1 MMEWKWT
8 PRKYFQGPW
17 WVGVGVML
25 FSCGLVASSS
35 SNGREDQDDYRST
48 LDLFDSDD
56 LVQFV
61 QDLECQVAQEG
72 GRKKEGSAACY
83 QPVNKVSGVLEEDDD
98 EEDISTGDLVEGGT
112 LDNSTSNNTTDLGS
126 LEVNDGDEDEQ
137 EDDSTSDDFSG
148 YGDSADLA
156 LLPRDLS
163 DLGEEISDD
172 VTAGVEE
179 SLKLFGGS
187 MTHGKILNN
196 YAYLPLVI

>member
-1 MMEWKWT
+1 
-8 PRKYFQGPW
+8 
-17 WVGVGVML
+17 ML